1 MRVEHLV
8 AALVV
13 DGVED
18 ARVAA
23 LPPVGAVVRPAI
35 VVGGAPLLRVITC
48 VEINQCHG
56 VEDDAM
62 ISTQM
67 ITALGGIELAGHAVV
82 LVADAAS
89 KTIRVRVAREADAC
103 VEINQ

>member
-1 MRVEHLV
+1 
-8 AALVV
+8 
-13 DGVED
+13 
-18 ARVAA
+18 
-23 LPPVGAVVRPAI
+23 
-35 VVGGAPLLRVITC
+35 
-48 VEINQCHG
+48 
-56 VEDDAM
+56 M

-89 KTIRVRVAREADAC
+89 KTTRVRVAREADAC